1 MQRREIGPLLRSAIV
16 SLALTTL
23 STSCAKAPVIVS
35 ADTSCERF
43 RRIFADDD
51 QRAAIK
57 QDWGL
62 WETFARQVADHN
74 DAYDAACTAVQP

>member
-1 MQRREIGPLLRSAIV
+1 MRLREVVRGLSSATGCLV
-16 SLALTTL
+16 LMMS
-23 STSCAKAPVIVS
+23 STSCAERPLVIS

-43 RRIFADDD
+43 RHISANDE

-57 QDWGL
+57 ADWGL

-74 DAYDAACTAVQP
+74 DAYDAACAEAVK